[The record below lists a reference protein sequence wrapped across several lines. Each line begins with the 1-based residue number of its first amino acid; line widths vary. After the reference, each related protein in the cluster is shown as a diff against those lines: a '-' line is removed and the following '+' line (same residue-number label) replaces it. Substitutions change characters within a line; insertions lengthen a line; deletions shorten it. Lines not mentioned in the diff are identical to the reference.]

1 MSILD
6 ENIEERCDE
15 FGQQLRVW
23 QKLNSVE
30 GSTDFTETVK
40 YIIDSYQPELVD
52 TYRCIDRHHLYLSI
66 EYNLSPKEP
75 KIYRMLFL
83 YKSRDNDYNRPN
95 IEIRPRTFGDGI
107 LIARKYNSVS
117 LRGQIQKQSYRL
129 KEETFRND
137 NTYVYIVPDSLK
149 WLYEMC
155 VDNLI
160 NPTT

>member
-15 FGQQLRVW
+15 FGQQLNIW
-23 QKLNSVE
+23 QKLNSID
-30 GSTDFTETVK
+30 GSTNFTELVNH
-40 YIIDSYQPELVD
+40 IINSYQPKLASECRFTNRLE
-52 TYRCIDRHHLYLSI
+52 LYLSI
-66 EYNLSPKEP
+66 EYNLSQKEP
-75 KIYRMLFL
+75 KIYRILFL
-83 YKSRDNDYNRPN
+83 HKSRGDDYKYPN
-95 IEIRPRTFGDGI
+95 IEIRPRTVGDGI

-129 KEETFRND
+129 KGKTFRND